1 MTVSPLI
8 NNVTEIKIKL
18 HRKHTNRSWLE
29 KIIKKKKKKKKH
41 TVFVYEPYLRAT
53 KFGYCLIAL
62 NTQKCDE
69 LEV

>member
-29 KIIKKKKKKKKH
+29 KIIKKKKKKKSKQ
-41 TVFVYEPYLRAT
+41 FLFEPYLRAT

>member
-29 KIIKKKKKKKKH
+29 KIIKKKKKKKH
-41 TVFVYEPYLRAT
+41 TVFVYEPYLIAT

>member
-29 KIIKKKKKKKKH
+29 KIIKKKKKKKEMK
-41 TVFVYEPYLRAT
+41 T
-53 KFGYCLIAL
+53 KRKEKK
-62 NTQKCDE
+62 Q
-69 LEV
+69 